1 MKYIIEPKSV
11 VIVGATDVRGKV
23 GEGVTRNALS
33 SGYSGKIYL
42 VNPKHNT
49 IFGRK
54 AYPSIKD
61 IDEEIDLVEIIVPA
75 ERVIE
80 VISEAAKKG
89 AKGAIV
95 VSAGFAEVGN
105 KSLQEEL
112 VKVGK
117 ENNIRIIGP
126 NCFGII
132 NTEINLDLTFTFTR
146 ALKGSISFI
155 SQSGAMCCGLLDCA
169 LQQEVGFSKFINL
182 GNKCDVD
189 EADILAYLMKDQQTN
204 VIAMYI
210 EEVKAGKKLIDIA
223 KLVTKKKPIVAI
235 KSGVSEAGSRAALS
249 HTGSIAGSDD
259 VVIKGAFKQAGII
272 RVSDIEELLDVA
284 IALSYQPIMK
294 GKNVAI
300 VSNAGG
306 LGVMVADWCSQL
318 GLNIP
323 AFPIELREK
332 LRLYLPPIASPIN
345 PIDMTG
351 SADYECYSKILNI
364 IANEKFIDGIISIYV
379 SQGIVTSDGPA
390 RAVVEFS
397 KKYDKPIL
405 AFWMGGVSIT
415 EGLRILKEGR
425 IPTYTSPARVAKV
438 MSALSDYGR
447 YLTR

>member
-11 VIVGATDVRGKV
+11 AIVGATDVRGKV
-23 GEGVTRNALS
+23 GEAVTRNALT
-33 SGYSGKIYL
+33 SGYHGRIYL
-42 VNPKHNT
+42 INPNRDT

-54 AYPSIKD
+54 SYPSIKD
-61 IDEEIDLVEIIVPA
+61 IDEKIDLVEVIVPA

-80 VISEAAKKG
+80 VIDEAARKG

-105 KSLQEEL
+105 KNLQDEL
-112 VKVGK
+112 VKVGR
-117 ENNIRIIGP
+117 ENNVRIIGP

-155 SQSGAMCCGLLDCA
+155 SQSGAMCCGVLDYA
-169 LQQEVGFSKFINL
+169 SQQEVGFSKFINL

-210 EEVKAGKKLIDIA
+210 EEVKEGRKLIEVA
-223 KLVTKKKPIVAI
+223 RLVTKKKPVVAI
-235 KSGVSEAGSRAALS
+235 KSGVSEAGSRAAMS
-249 HTGSIAGSDD
+249 HTGSMAGSDE
-259 VVIKGAFKQAGII
+259 VIRGAFKQARII
-272 RVSDIEELLDVA
+272 RVDDVEELLDIVVA
-284 IALSYQPIMK
+284 FSYQLVMK
-294 GKNVAI
+294 GRNVAI

-306 LGVMVADWCSQL
+306 LGVMVADWCSKF

-323 AFPIELREK
+323 AFSKELKEK
-332 LRLYLPPIASPIN
+332 LYTYLPRIASCNN
-345 PIDMTG
+345 PVDMTG
-351 SADYECYSKILNI
+351 SADYDYYSKVLEVIS
-364 IANEKFIDGIISIYV
+364 NEESIDGIICIYV

-390 RAVVEFS
+390 RAVVEIS
-397 KKYDKPIL
+397 KKSKKPIL
-405 AFWMGGVSIT
+405 AFWMGGVSII
-415 EGLRILKEGR
+415 EGLRILKEGK
-425 IPTYTSPARVAKV
+425 IPSYSSPARVARV

-447 YLTR
+447 YIS